1 VLVYVFSLH
10 YRAFPLTQN
19 YQPPEGYVP
28 TMTTLLSDAPYGPD
42 NEFLGLN
49 RAIVPFVACG
59 DLSGLDADQSYPLT
73 APDSEI
79 TSGAGSSS
87 DGGYVYHP
95 PVQAPI
101 KPAYEAYLA
110 SRRSGLE

>member
-1 VLVYVFSLH
+1 M
-10 YRAFPLTQN
+10 
-19 YQPPEGYVP
+19 P
-28 TMTTLLSDAPYGPD
+28 TMTTLLSDASYGPS

-59 DLSGLDADQSYPLT
+59 DLSGLDADRSYPLT
-73 APDSEI
+73 EPSTAVASGDDS
-79 TSGAGSSS
+79 GSPAE
-87 DGGYVYHP
+87 YTYHP

-110 SRRSGLE
+110 ARRGGHE